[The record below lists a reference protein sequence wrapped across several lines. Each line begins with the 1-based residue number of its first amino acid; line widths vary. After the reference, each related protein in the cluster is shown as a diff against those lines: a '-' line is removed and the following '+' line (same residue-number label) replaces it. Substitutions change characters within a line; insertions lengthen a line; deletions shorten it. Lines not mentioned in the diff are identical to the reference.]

1 MKLRALKGSWLS
13 QKCSRIWPTTTTDGE
28 AIFLLCFDE
37 RRQIVDLVA
46 GGIQLW
52 RAQDEGHAL
61 DCWAITRRVHGWII
75 LDKPIGLGS
84 TQAVAAVKR
93 NLREAGFGKVK
104 VGHGGTL
111 DPLATGV
118 LPIALGEAT
127 KLCGRMLD
135 ASKTYDFT
143 ISFGTETSG
152 LDAEG
157 EVTATSEHRP
167 TLADIEAVLC
177 RFTGPIEQIPPAY
190 SAIKI
195 DGKRAYDRARA
206 GEQLEMAA
214 RSVTIHSLRVFASSR
229 EPESGSFA
237 RRREHAKDVVGEIT
251 LTADVSKGTYIRS
264 LARDIAYVLG
274 TVGHVTMLRRTRA
287 GPFTLESAI
296 SLDKLNAFGQGHP
309 QEDIILPIEA
319 GLVDIPALDLSPEQA
334 RAVQQGR
341 VLTGIAMKDGLH
353 WARGA
358 DLRLLAL
365 VENIDGVLK
374 TVRGFNL

>member
-1 MKLRALKGSWLS
+1 M
-13 QKCSRIWPTTTTDGE
+13 
-28 AIFLLCFDE
+28 
-37 RRQIVDLVA
+37 
-46 GGIQLW
+46 
-52 RAQDEGHAL
+52 
-61 DCWAITRRVHGWII
+61 HGWII
-75 LDKPIGLGS
+75 LDKPLGLGS

-93 NLREAGFGKVK
+93 NLRSAGFGKVK

-143 ISFGTETSG
+143 ICFGTETSG

-157 EVTATSEHRP
+157 EVVATSDVRP
-167 TLADIEAVLC
+167 TLEQVQQALAQ
-177 RFTGPIEQIPPAY
+177 FTGPIEQIPPAY

-195 DGKRAYDRARA
+195 DGKRAYDLARA
-206 GEQLEMAA
+206 GEVVEMKSRAVTVNQLTICHAELV
-214 RSVTIHSLRVFASSR
+214 SVSHVDRD
-229 EPESGSFA
+229 ESKTLKQVQGDALLGS
-237 RRREHAKDVVGEIT
+237 IT

-264 LARDIAYVLG
+264 LARDIAYALG
-274 TVGHVTMLRRTRA
+274 TVGHVSMLRRVRA
-287 GPFTLESAI
+287 GPFALNGAI
-296 SLDKLNAFGQGHP
+296 SLDKLNAFGQGAA

-334 RAVQQGR
+334 RAIQQGR

-353 WARGA
+353 WARDA
-358 DLRLLAL
+358 DLRPIAL
-365 VENIDGVLK
+365 VENIDGALK
-374 TVRGFNL
+374 TVRGFNLTL